1 MADALTE
8 GELASAASSVD
19 SALTLARARA
29 GGARQG
35 MDYTPPVRTGAFK
48 ASARHTSRVRLFK
61 VLMIAGSALGVSA
74 VAIVS
79 MFNPFRHLPGSIS
92 LSGVGVSGTKITMDL
107 PKITGVQ
114 QGGGPYEIR
123 AKAGIQDIT
132 QPSIMDLKGV
142 DASIGMADR
151 TTTHVTSAAGTY
163 DSHADTMFLRGDVKV
178 ANTSGYTLNLQT
190 ALVDFKAGA
199 FTSHERLRV
208 DLKGGEVMA
217 DDMAISN
224 NGHMIAFLGNISSTF
239 DPPEDVPPEP
249 EQVAHEPARTR
260 QAEAKADAP

>member
-1 MADALTE
+1 MADAMT
-8 GELASAASSVD
+8 GGDLAPAAPTVEP
-19 SALTLARARA
+19 AAANVRARA
-29 GGARQG
+29 DGARQR
-35 MDYTPPVRTGAFK
+35 MNYTPPQRTGAFK
-48 ASARHTSRVRLFK
+48 ASARHTLRVRLLK
-61 VLMIAGSALGVSA
+61 MMMIAGSALGVSA
-74 VAIVS
+74 IAIVAVY
-79 MFNPFRHLPGSIS
+79 NPFRHFPGSVS

-132 QPSIMDLKGV
+132 QPSVMELQGV

-163 DSHADTMFLRGDVKV
+163 DSHADTMSLRGDVKV

-217 DDMAISN
+217 DDMTISN
-224 NGHMIAFLGNISSTF
+224 NGHKIAFLGNIASTF
-239 DPPEDVPPEP
+239 DPPEDVPPQRAASGSADMP
-249 EQVAHEPARTR
+249 QVEAGKDAR
-260 QAEAKADAP
+260 

>member
-1 MADALTE
+1 
-8 GELASAASSVD
+8 
-19 SALTLARARA
+19 
-29 GGARQG
+29 
-35 MDYTPPVRTGAFK
+35 
-48 ASARHTSRVRLFK
+48 
-61 VLMIAGSALGVSA
+61 MIAGSALGVAA

-79 MFNPFRHLPGSIS
+79 LCNPFRHLPGSVS
-92 LSGVGVSGTKITMDL
+92 LAGVGVSGTKITMEL

-132 QPSIMDLKGV
+132 QPSIMNLQGV
-142 DASIGMADR
+142 DATIGMADR
-151 TTTHVTSAAGTY
+151 TTTHVTSTDGTY
-163 DSHADTMFLRGDVKV
+163 DSHADTMSLSGNVKV

-190 ALVDFKAGA
+190 ALVNFKAGA

-217 DDMAISN
+217 DDMTISN

-239 DPPEDVPPEP
+239 DPPED
-249 EQVAHEPARTR
+249 QPAQPQQTGPGDAS
-260 QAEAKADAP
+260 QAEARADAP